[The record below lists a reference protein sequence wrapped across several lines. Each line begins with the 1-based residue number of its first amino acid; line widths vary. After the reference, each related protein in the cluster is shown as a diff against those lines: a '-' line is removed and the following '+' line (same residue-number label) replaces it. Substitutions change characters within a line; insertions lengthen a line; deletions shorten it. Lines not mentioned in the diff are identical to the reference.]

1 MKKLYP
7 LVLMLSMAGLS
18 ASAAWDGSSTEAWT
32 KGDGSEANPY
42 LIENEQQFANFQQS
56 VSAGESYA
64 SKFFRLTANLDFSGK
79 TMYPVGFYGK
89 YSESDVNYD
98 ESKIFL
104 GTFDGNYKTVDNLNI
119 IPDPDKSEFS
129 EVGGMGLFAAGQKGT
144 VVRNLIVGSKTT
156 VNAPEWS
163 FTAGIMGMG
172 EGVVIENCEFA
183 GSVTGGSMNTAGI
196 IGDASADSRIR
207 GCIFSGNVKGN
218 SFTGG
223 IAGDIYNS
231 SCDNCLSSG
240 TTNGNQGYY
249 IAGVVGWAYSSTVS
263 NCLAL
268 GKVLGPIG
276 TSYSPGISPICA
288 DLDRST
294 ATNCYYV
301 KELTGCDPLRTQA
314 GVTAKSEAEVKATE
328 MVSTLNGSTAEGAWT
343 TGADGTPT
351 LAWTKNAMSG
361 IATNIAANGARA
373 YSDGANIIV
382 EAEDADVAVFDI
394 TGRNIATARVAGS
407 ATFTPAAKGVYIVV
421 VSGSNGSKSVF
432 KLAF

>member
-1 MKKLYP
+1 MTKLYP

-64 SKFFRLTANLDFSGK
+64 GKFFRLTANLDFSGK

-98 ESKIFL
+98 ISKLFL
-104 GTFDGNYKTVDNLNI
+104 GTFDGNYKTVDNLTVV
-119 IPDPDKSEFS
+119 PDPDKSDFS
-129 EVGGMGLFAAGQKGT
+129 EVGGMGLFAGGLEST
-144 VVRNLIVGSKTT
+144 VVRNLIVGPKTT
-156 VNAPEWS
+156 VNAPGWNI
-163 FTAGIMGMG
+163 TAGIMGLA
-172 EGVVIENCEFA
+172 EGAVVENCEFA

-196 IGDASADSRIR
+196 VADASAGSKIN
-207 GCIFSGNVKGN
+207 GCIFSGSIKGN

-223 IAGDIYNS
+223 IAGHIYNS
-231 SCDNCLSSG
+231 SCDNCLSTG
-240 TTNGNQGYY
+240 TTDGSQGYW
-249 IAGVVGWAYSSTVS
+249 IAGIIGWAESSTVS
-263 NCLAL
+263 NCLAV
-268 GKVLGPIG
+268 GKVLGPVG
-276 TSYSPGISPICA
+276 TSYTPGISPVCA
-288 DLDRST
+288 ELEKST
-294 ATNCYYV
+294 ASNCYYV
-301 KELTGCDPLRTQA
+301 KELTGCDPLKAQA
-314 GVTAKSEAEVKATE
+314 GVTARSEAEVKSAE

-361 IATNIAANGARA
+361 IASNIAANGVRA
-373 YSDGANIIV
+373 YTDGTNIIV
-382 EAEDADVAVFDI
+382 EAEDAAVAVFDI